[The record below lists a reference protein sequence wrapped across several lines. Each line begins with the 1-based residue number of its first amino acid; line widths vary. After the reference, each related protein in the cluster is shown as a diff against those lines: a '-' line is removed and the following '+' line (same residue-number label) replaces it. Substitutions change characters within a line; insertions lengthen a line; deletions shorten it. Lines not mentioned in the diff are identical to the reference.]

1 MQKSMNCKKQNPLV
15 CFMQNPMNCIK
26 QKPLICFMQNPIT
39 AKSRNRSY
47 YFV

>member
-1 MQKSMNCKKQNPLV
+1 MQKSMI
-15 CFMQNPMNCIK
+15 CFV

>member
-1 MQKSMNCKKQNPLV
+1 MQKSMICFVQNL
-15 CFMQNPMNCIK
+15 
-26 QKPLICFMQNPIT
+26 LICFMQNPIT

>member
-1 MQKSMNCKKQNPLV
+1 MQKSMISFVQN
-15 CFMQNPMNCIK
+15 
-26 QKPLICFMQNPIT
+26 PLICFMQNPIT

>member
-1 MQKSMNCKKQNPLV
+1 MQKSMICFVQN
-15 CFMQNPMNCIK
+15 
-26 QKPLICFMQNPIT
+26 PLICFMQNPIT